1 MKSKHEMEFGAECV
15 RDGVRF
21 RFWAPGANQVGLRL
35 DSDSGTDVP
44 MRSVGDGWFELT
56 TPDAHVGTLYQ
67 FRIDSDQLVPDPA
80 SRFQPEGVHGPSE
93 VIDSQSYK
101 WNDENWRGRPWEE
114 AVLYELHVGTFTP
127 EGKFA
132 AAEKKL
138 DYLADLGI
146 TAVELM
152 PLSSFPGTRDWG
164 YDGVLPF
171 APASVYGRPEELKHF
186 VDAAHSM
193 NLMVFLDV
201 VYNHFGPE
209 GNYLPLYAPQFF
221 TDRHKTPW
229 GQAIN
234 FDGPCSRTVRDF
246 FIHNA
251 LYWLEEYHFD
261 GLRFDA
267 VHAIKDDSHPDILE
281 EIATAVHQQLDGKRH
296 VHLVLENDDNAA
308 RYLRRDA
315 DRKPLLYSAQWND
328 DIHHA
333 AHVLVTG
340 ETDGYYRDY
349 ARNPA
354 EHLAGCLAEGFSF
367 QGNASEYRD
376 GACRGEIS
384 RDLPPEAFV
393 SFLQNHDQIGNRAF
407 GERISKLADEATLRM
422 MMTVLLLAPSPPLLF
437 MGEEFG
443 AATPF
448 LFFCDFGP
456 DLAPKVTEGRRAE
469 FAKFAQFISLE
480 AQSGIPDPSDLQT
493 FLASKLDWASVE
505 QAEHRNW
512 LTFYRQLLD
521 IRRREILPRICEIQ
535 PGGAKYRAYGSRAL
549 SVDWPIR
556 RGSLHLRANFADAEI
571 RIPDTRLRS
580 RVLYCEPGTASLS
593 DILPLSVVWALNE

>member
-1 MKSKHEMEFGAECV
+1 MKRKHEMQFGAECLP
-15 RDGVRF
+15 DGVRF
-21 RFWAPGANQVGLRL
+21 RLWAPQASRASLFLHG
-35 DSDSGTDVP
+35 DDIDVP
-44 MRSVGDGWFELT
+44 MASMGEGWFELT
-56 TPDAHVGTLYQ
+56 SGAHAGARYQ
-67 FRIDSDQLVPDPA
+67 FRINDDQLVPDPS
-80 SRFQPEGVHGPSE
+80 SRFQPEGVHGSSE
-93 VIDSQSYK
+93 VIDPHSYDWSDAK
-101 WNDENWRGRPWEE
+101 WRGRPWEE

-127 EGKFA
+127 EGTFA
-132 AAEKKL
+132 AAEMKL

-152 PLSSFPGTRDWG
+152 PLSSFPGMRNWG

-171 APASVYGRPEELKHF
+171 APSSAYGRPKELKHF
-186 VDAAHSM
+186 IDAAHSK

-251 LYWLEEYHFD
+251 LYSLEEFHFD

-281 EIATAVHQQLDGKRH
+281 EIASAVHQQFDGKRH

-308 RYLRRDA
+308 HYLRRDPR
-315 DRKPLLYSAQWND
+315 RKPVLYSAQWND

-340 ETDGYYRDY
+340 ESDGYYRDY
-349 ARNPA
+349 AQNPA
-354 EHLAGCLAEGFSF
+354 EHLARCLAEGFSF
-367 QGNASEYRD
+367 QGDASDYRD
-376 GACRGEIS
+376 GARRGEAS
-384 RDLPPEAFV
+384 CDLPPEAFV
-393 SFLQNHDQIGNRAF
+393 AFLQNHDQTGNRAF
-407 GERISKLADEATLRM
+407 GERVSELADQATLRA

-443 AATPF
+443 ATTPF

-469 FAKFAQFISLE
+469 FAKFAQFSSSE
-480 AQSGIPDPSDLQT
+480 AQSRIPDPGDIET
-493 FLASKLDWASVE
+493 FLASKLDWTSVDR
-505 QAEHRNW
+505 ATHRQW
-512 LTFYRQLLD
+512 LDFYRHMLD
-521 IRRREILPRICEIQ
+521 IRRREIVARTPEIQ
-535 PGGAKYRAYGSRAL
+535 LGGAKYKTYGNRAL
-549 SVDWPIR
+549 SVDWPLR
-556 RGSLHLRANFADAEI
+556 KGSLHLRANFADAET
-571 RIPDTRLRS
+571 RIPDAQAGRRILHS
-580 RVLYCEPGTASLS
+580 EPETAAQKETLP
-593 DILPLSVVWALNE
+593 PLSAVWALNE